1 MKKTSSVKLLV
12 TMLTFVMVLLN
23 CLTLSAQ
30 RAGFS
35 GDWKL
40 DESKSELGEFGGRVP
55 RSIKAEQKED
65 AIIVSKTT
73 PGFNG
78 GDPVT
83 STVTLTFDGK
93 VVESEGFGG
102 SVRKSTAKWSDD
114 GKTLIISSTMNF
126 ERDGQSFEF
135 KSTENW
141 TITKDGLLSI
151 AANTTSPRG
160 DSSTKAIYNK

>member
-1 MKKTSSVKLLV
+1 MKKISPGKLLV
-12 TMLTFVMVLLN
+12 SMITFAAILLS
-23 CLTLSAQ
+23 CFTGSAQ

-40 DESKSELGEFGGRVP
+40 DESKSELGEFGARIA
-55 RSIKAEQKED
+55 RSIKTEQKED
-65 AIIVSKTT
+65 VITVTRTT

-114 GKTLIISSTMNF
+114 GKTLTISSTMNF

-151 AANTTSPRG
+151 AASTTSPRG
-160 DSSTKAIYNK
+160 DSSTKALYNK